1 VASLSPYLFA
11 ALTLQELDALKE
23 TDAVYKMHGKVLIR
37 QDTSEA
43 KGTVN
48 SRLKLIQTEM

>member
-1 VASLSPYLFA
+1 MASLSPYLFA